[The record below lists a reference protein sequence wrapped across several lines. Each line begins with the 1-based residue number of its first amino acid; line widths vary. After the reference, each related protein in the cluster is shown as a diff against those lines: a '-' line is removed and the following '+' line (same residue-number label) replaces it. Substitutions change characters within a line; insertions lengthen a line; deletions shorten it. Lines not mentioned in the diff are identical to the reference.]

1 MPHRITNESARQMY
15 GLDLML
21 QELLI
26 KKDFVVQMVRLSL
39 AFKKRRKYTDD
50 SKRQCFPIFGKKNVC
65 LSTSTIIYSKL
76 PIINEETKV
85 LGTIQNLSNFS
96 YH

>member
-1 MPHRITNESARQMY
+1 MY

-39 AFKKRRKYTDD
+39 AFKKDENILMIQRDNAFLYLA
-50 SKRQCFPIFGKKNVC
+50 KKMFV
-65 LSTSTIIYSKL
+65 
-76 PIINEETKV
+76 
-85 LGTIQNLSNFS
+85 
-96 YH
+96 

>member
-39 AFKKRRKYTDD
+39 AFKKDENILMIQRDNAFLYLA
-50 SKRQCFPIFGKKNVC
+50 KKC
-65 LSTSTIIYSKL
+65 LFEHQHNYL
-76 PIINEETKV
+76 
-85 LGTIQNLSNFS
+85 Q
-96 YH
+96 

>member
-26 KKDFVVQMVRLSL
+26 KKDFVVQMVRLSRVL
-39 AFKKRRKYTDD
+39 KDENILKFKETMLSYIW
-50 SKRQCFPIFGKKNVC
+50 QKNVC

>member
-39 AFKKRRKYTDD
+39 AFKKDENILMIQRDNAFLYLA
-50 SKRQCFPIFGKKNVC
+50 KKMFV
-65 LSTSTIIYSKL
+65 
-76 PIINEETKV
+76 
-85 LGTIQNLSNFS
+85 
-96 YH
+96 